1 MDFDRVRNACQRER
15 TERREKR
22 ERDGIQ
28 TCKWQLKVHAR
39 AAREGESDRERGES
53 RVILEYLTKCR

>member
-15 TERREKR
+15 ENGEKR

-28 TCKWQLKVHAR
+28 TFKWQLKVHAR
-39 AAREGESDRERGES
+39 AARERESGE
-53 RVILEYLTKCR
+53 RVELFSST

>member
-15 TERREKR
+15 GERRERR

-28 TCKWQLKVHAR
+28 TFKWQLKVHAR
-39 AAREGESDRERGES
+39 AAREKERESGERESSYS
-53 RVILEYLTKCR
+53 RVLN